1 MVEGNVHGAG
11 LPPGSQTVEP
21 PAQTRLGERERPTQA
36 RRLFPSFFLFFS
48 FLLPII
54 WLSSQSFL
62 FPSSADQIAENASS
76 GNVPYQF
83 QVQMATPQHQIPGGQ
98 IFNLPGQQTTGYQ
111 MGRGQSPGAFGMS
124 AMAGAL
130 PEYQNTTSSQMSH
143 QDSQRFL
150 AGTSSTSSSYQAQQ
164 FPGQAPLSTGNYPVH
179 PPQYPYQQ
187 AYGQL
192 QASPQSSH
200 PSGPN
205 PVHSSYPGGAYF
217 PTSQQQYIYYPG
229 QYGQSPQP
237 QHGSYPTSYGPG
249 STHAYGQQ
257 GGDVSAMAGRTMHS
271 GYPPGTV
278 VPYSSYGSPGAYL
291 RPGSLTGKRSFYES
305 KSWLTTAIAV
315 SRGNSGSSSGSVPSS
330 PRGPPRKPKQ
340 SGHALWVGNLP
351 SGTVI
356 SDLKDHF
363 SKDATKDIES
373 VFLISKSN
381 CAFVNYRSE
390 GACAAAMSRF
400 HDSRFQGVRLVCR
413 LRRNSN
419 TSAPGVP
426 TGPAALM
433 PSVTYMQTAFEA
445 IKQNREVSFRAL
457 EEAAAE
463 STRTGEPT
471 VKVMDKYF
479 VLKSLTVED
488 MELSVR
494 NSIWATQSHN
504 EDALNKA
511 YEVSNRPRYRCAQ
524 AYTPSRHQKMY
535 ISSFRQTSL
544 ESISE
549 WRAWLL
555 PSPMKR
561 LQGLSGLLEAK
572 RCLMIPTFLDRYRRR
587 PRNLRPRAVSL
598 MTLPEAP
605 YSGKLTRR
613 TMKSRQS
620 SIMKL
625 TTPMK
630 LCKLRRRR
638 KTPMMPPF
646 RVTRRLLASHSR
658 LNGLP
663 PTDCPFIAPE
673 GLGTP
678 GMPTGKS
685 RSQETVQ
692 NLRRVLAEGWSRCS
706 INRPHWKDRSQHWL
720 GRPGDPTDPRWR
732 HLSSLAAA
740 GQQSKPFLSF
750 CSRSHRVKVCTIT
763 TYGTYGT

>member
-21 PAQTRLGERERPTQA
+21 SAQTRLGERERPTQA
-36 RRLFPSFFLFFS
+36 
-48 FLLPII
+48 
-54 WLSSQSFL
+54 Q
-62 FPSSADQIAENASS
+62 NASS

-278 VPYSSYGSPGAYL
+278 MPYSSYGSPGAYL
-291 RPGSLTGKRSFYES
+291 RPGSLTGKRSFYAS

-413 LRRNSN
+413 LRRNSQHLRSRGSYR
-419 TSAPGVP
+419 TCSPH
-426 TGPAALM
+426 ALCDL
-433 PSVTYMQTAFEA
+433 YA
-445 IKQNREVSFRAL
+445 
-457 EEAAAE
+457 
-463 STRTGEPT
+463 
-471 VKVMDKYF
+471 D
-479 VLKSLTVED
+479 
-488 MELSVR
+488 
-494 NSIWATQSHN
+494 
-504 EDALNKA
+504 
-511 YEVSNRPRYRCAQ
+511 
-524 AYTPSRHQKMY
+524 
-535 ISSFRQTSL
+535 
-544 ESISE
+544 
-549 WRAWLL
+549 
-555 PSPMKR
+555 
-561 LQGLSGLLEAK
+561 GL
-572 RCLMIPTFLDRYRRR
+572 
-587 PRNLRPRAVSL
+587 
-598 MTLPEAP
+598 
-605 YSGKLTRR
+605 
-613 TMKSRQS
+613 
-620 SIMKL
+620 
-625 TTPMK
+625 
-630 LCKLRRRR
+630 
-638 KTPMMPPF
+638 
-646 RVTRRLLASHSR
+646 
-658 LNGLP
+658 
-663 PTDCPFIAPE
+663 
-673 GLGTP
+673 
-678 GMPTGKS
+678 
-685 RSQETVQ
+685 
-692 NLRRVLAEGWSRCS
+692 
-706 INRPHWKDRSQHWL
+706 
-720 GRPGDPTDPRWR
+720 
-732 HLSSLAAA
+732 
-740 GQQSKPFLSF
+740 
-750 CSRSHRVKVCTIT
+750 
-763 TYGTYGT
+763 